1 MNLSEVFVR
10 RPIATTLL
18 TLGLAMAG
26 IAAFFL
32 LPVAP
37 LPTVDFPTVFVQAAL
52 PGANPE
58 TMATSVATPLER
70 HLGLISDVTE
80 MTSQSRVGQSTVVL
94 QFGLNRDIDGA
105 ARDVQ
110 AAIVAAR
117 IDLPATLKSNPT
129 YRKANPSAAP
139 ILILSLTSA
148 TRKPTQI
155 YDVAANLI
163 QQRLSQVSG
172 VGEVDIGGASL
183 PAVRVELNPDALSHY
198 GVGMEDVRAAL
209 ASANANRPKGVV
221 EEGSQRLQVYTN
233 DAGIVAADYAP
244 LVIAYRNGS
253 AIKLSD
259 VAQVRDGQEDV
270 HNLGLFSARA
280 TADGKEGAP
289 SDARPSVVVFI
300 TKQPGA
306 NVIKTVD
313 AIKAELPTLRAAL
326 PADIDMNVAVDQT
339 TSIRASLKEVEKT
352 LLIATLL
359 VVVVVAVFL
368 RSASSTLI
376 PAVAVTVSLLGT
388 LGVMYLVGYSLD
400 NLSLMALTVSTGF
413 VVDDAIVVLENIT
426 RHIEQGMNRFD
437 AALLGAREVGFTVLS
452 ISVSLI
458 AVFLPVLLM
467 GGIVGRLFREFAVTL
482 STSILISLAISLTT
496 TPMMC
501 AYMAGR
507 PKTRDEQGRFG
518 RFAEDAFQAMADAYR
533 KALVWSLDSGPI
545 ILLILFLTVGLNIYL
560 YGILPKGFFPQQSNG
575 ELSGFMQ
582 TDQSASFQ
590 LTQSRLRSY
599 VDIIKQDPDVTQV
612 IGFTGGRSAGGQ
624 VFVALRPEPQRK
636 GKLTDDA
643 VIGRLRGKML
653 GVTGA
658 SMFLQSQQDV
668 RAGGRQSFAQYQYT
682 LKADDLPTLKTWAT
696 KLGDELKKQPIL
708 TDLNSDQEDHGLES
722 YVTIDR
728 DTAQRLGL
736 TAGDI
741 DNALYDAFGQRQVST
756 IYNALNQYHV
766 IMEVAPDWNQEPDML
781 KRLYISTKSAAT
793 TKASNPN
800 VGSAAT
806 TAAAAA
812 ATAAGAT
819 TATAPATGSAPA
831 STNAL
836 SQTSLLATGSNGA
849 SVAAGTPSSLIGPV
863 APPARGAS
871 SGVAISS
878 VNERMI
884 PLAAIT
890 AFGPSSAPTSVN
902 HQDGQVATTLSFNL
916 QPGHSISEAVGAI
929 DQAEQAIHMP
939 ATVQGSFAGTA
950 KQAQDTFGNEPILI
964 AVALLAIYIVLGILY
979 ESYIHPL
986 TVLSTLPSAGVGASL
1001 ALLLFKTE
1009 FSLIAFIGI
1018 ILLIGIVKKNAIMI
1032 IDFALD
1038 AERSQG
1044 LSTRDAIYQACILR
1058 FRPIMMTTFAAL
1070 LGAVPLVVNSG
1081 TGSELRK
1088 PLGIAI
1094 IGGLI
1099 VSQLLTLLT
1108 TPVVYLYLDRFRRR
1122 STSERHLSRGVGVAP
1137 PEAELGSSPAV

>member
-1 MNLSEVFVR
+1 MNFSEVFVR

-18 TLGLAMAG
+18 TLGLALAG

-37 LPTVDFPTVFVQAAL
+37 LPTVDFPTVFVQASL
-52 PGANPE
+52 PGASPE

-80 MTSQSRVGQSTVVL
+80 MTSQSRVGQSTMIL
-94 QFGLNRDIDGA
+94 QFDLNRNIDGA

-110 AAIVAAR
+110 AAIVASRA
-117 IDLPATLKSNPT
+117 DLPATLKSNPT

-139 ILILSLTSA
+139 ILILAMTSA

-163 QQRLSQVSG
+163 QQRLSQIKG
-172 VGEVDIGGASL
+172 VGEVNIGGASL
-183 PAVRVELNPDALSHY
+183 PAVRVELNPNALSHY
-198 GVGMEDVRAAL
+198 GIGMEDVRAAL

-221 EEGSQRLQVYTN
+221 EEGGQRLQIYTN

-253 AIKLSD
+253 GVRLSD
-259 VAQVRDGQEDV
+259 IALVRDGQEDV
-270 HNLGLFSARA
+270 HNLGLFASRQDAH
-280 TADGKEGAP
+280 GKELSAP
-289 SDARPSVVVFI
+289 SDSRPSVVVFI

-306 NVIKTVD
+306 NVIATVD

-326 PADIDMNVAVDQT
+326 PADIDMSIAADQT

-368 RSASSTLI
+368 RSGASTLI

-388 LGVMYLVGYSLD
+388 LGVMYLLGYSLD

-482 STSILISLAISLTT
+482 STAILISLVISLTT

-501 AYMAGR
+501 AYLAGR
-507 PKTRDEQGRFG
+507 PKARHEQGRLA
-518 RFAEDAFQAMADAYR
+518 RWSESAFEAMAGVYR

-545 ILLILFLTVGLNIYL
+545 ILLILVLTVGLNVYL
-560 YGILPKGFFPQQSNG
+560 FGLVPKGLFPQQSNG
-575 ELSGFMQ
+575 QLSGFMQ

-590 LTQSRLRSY
+590 LTQSRLRRY
-599 VDIIKQDPDVTQV
+599 IDLIKTDPDVEQV
-612 IGFTGGRSAGGQ
+612 TGFTGGRSAGGQ
-624 VFVALRPEPQRK
+624 AFVSLKPEPQRK
-636 GKLTDDA
+636 GRPTDDE
-643 VIGRLRGKML
+643 VIGRLRGKL
-653 GVTGA
+653 LTVTGA

-682 LKADDLPTLKTWAT
+682 LKADDLPTLKTWAA
-696 KLGDELKKQPIL
+696 KLGEELKKQPIL

-736 TAGDI
+736 AAADV

-766 IMEVAPDWNQEPDML
+766 IMEVGPDYNQEPDAL
-781 KRLYISTKSAAT
+781 GQLYISTKSAAT
-793 TKASNPN
+793 AKASNPN
-800 VGSAAT
+800 T
-806 TAAAAA
+806 A
-812 ATAAGAT
+812 ATAADT
-819 TATAPATGSAPA
+819 TTTGGTAAATGSAPA
-831 STNAL
+831 TTNAL

-849 SVAAGTPSSLIGPV
+849 AVAAGTPSSLIGPA
-863 APPARGAS
+863 APPSRGAS
-871 SGVAISS
+871 NGVAISS
-878 VNERMI
+878 ESERMV
-884 PLAAIT
+884 PLAAV
-890 AFGPSSAPTSVN
+890 ARFGPSSAPTSVN
-902 HQDGQVATTLSFNL
+902 HQDGSVATTLSFNL
-916 QPGHSISEAVGAI
+916 QPGHSISEAVAAI

-950 KQAQDTFGNEPILI
+950 KQAQDTFGDEPVLI

-986 TVLSTLPSAGVGASL
+986 TVLSTLPSAGVGAFL

-1044 LSTRDAIYQACILR
+1044 LSTRDAIYQACLLR

-1081 TGSELRK
+1081 IGSELRK

-1094 IGGLI
+1094 IGGLL

-1122 STSERHLSRGVGVAP
+1122 SADERRLSRGMGVTP
-1137 PEAELGSSPAV
+1137 PEAELGPNPA

>member
-18 TLGLAMAG
+18 TLGLALAG

-32 LPVAP
+32 LPVAS

-52 PGANPE
+52 PGASPE
-58 TMATSVATPLER
+58 TMASSVATPLER
-70 HLGLISDVTE
+70 HLGLISNVTE

-94 QFGLNRDIDGA
+94 QFGLDRNIDGA

-117 IDLPATLKSNPT
+117 IDLPATLKTNPT

-163 QQRLSQVSG
+163 QQKLSQIEG
-172 VGEVDIGGASL
+172 VGEVNIGGASL

-198 GVGMEDVRAAL
+198 GIGMEDVRAAL

-221 EEGSQRLQVYTN
+221 EEAGQRLQVYTN
-233 DAGIVAADYAP
+233 DAGVVAADYAP

-253 AIKLSD
+253 PVKLSD
-259 VAQVRDGQEDV
+259 VALVRDGQEDV
-270 HNLGLFSARA
+270 HNLGLFSSRA
-280 TADGKEGAP
+280 SVDGKEGPP

-313 AIKAELPTLRAAL
+313 LIKAQLPTLRAAL
-326 PADIDMNVAVDQT
+326 PADIDMSVAVDQT
-339 TSIRASLKEVEKT
+339 TSIRASLLEVEKT
-352 LLIATLL
+352 LFIATLL
-359 VVVVVAVFL
+359 VVAVVAIFL
-368 RSASSTLI
+368 RAGSSTLI

-388 LGVMYLVGYSLD
+388 LGVMYLMGYSLD

-482 STSILISLAISLTT
+482 STAIIISLAVSLTT

-501 AYMAGR
+501 AYIAGR
-507 PKTRDEQGRFG
+507 PKEKHEQGRLA
-518 RFAEDAFQAMADAYR
+518 RIADAAFEAMAAGYR
-533 KALVWSLDSGPI
+533 RALVWSLDSGPI
-545 ILLILFLTVGLNIYL
+545 ILLILVLTIGLNVYL
-560 YGILPKGFFPQQSNG
+560 FGLVPKGFFPEQSNG

-599 VDIIKQDPDVTQV
+599 VDLIKVDPDVEQV

-624 VFVALRPEPQRK
+624 AFVALRPEPQRK
-636 GKLTDDA
+636 GHLTDDQ

-653 GVTGA
+653 AVTGA

-668 RAGGRQSFAQYQYT
+668 RAGGRQSFAQFQYT

-696 KLGDELKKQPIL
+696 KLGEELKKQPIL
-708 TDLNSDQEDHGLES
+708 TDVNSDQEDHGLES

-728 DTAQRLGL
+728 DSAQRVGL

-766 IMEVAPDWNQEPDML
+766 IMEVAPEYNQEPDEL
-781 KRLYISTKSAAT
+781 GRLYISTKSAAT
-793 TKASNPN
+793 PRAGNAN
-800 VGSAAT
+800 VGS
-806 TAAAAA
+806 TAAASTTPGVVAA
-812 ATAAGAT
+812 S
-819 TATAPATGSAPA
+819 GSAPA
-831 STNAL
+831 TTNAL
-836 SQTSLLATGSNGA
+836 SQTSLLSTGSNGA
-849 SVAAGTPSSLIGPV
+849 SVAAGTPSSLLGP
-863 APPARGAS
+863 APPPARGAA
-871 SGVAISS
+871 SGVAVSS
-878 VNERMI
+878 TVERVA
-884 PLAAIT
+884 PLAAI
-890 AFGPSSAPTSVN
+890 AHFGPSAAPTSVN

-916 QPGHSISEAVGAI
+916 APGHSISEAVSAI
-929 DQAEQAIHMP
+929 DQAQQAIHMP

-950 KQAQDTFGNEPILI
+950 KQAQDTFGNEPVLI
-964 AVALLAIYIVLGILY
+964 AVALLAIYIVLGVLY
-979 ESYIHPL
+979 ESYVHPL
-986 TVLSTLPSAGVGASL
+986 TVLSTLPSAGVGAFL

-1044 LSTRDAIYQACILR
+1044 LSTRDAIYQACLLR
-1058 FRPIMMTTFAAL
+1058 FRPIMMTTFAAI

-1081 TGSELRK
+1081 IGSELRK

-1094 IGGLI
+1094 IGGLL

-1122 STSERHLSRGVGVAP
+1122 SASERRLARGVGVTP